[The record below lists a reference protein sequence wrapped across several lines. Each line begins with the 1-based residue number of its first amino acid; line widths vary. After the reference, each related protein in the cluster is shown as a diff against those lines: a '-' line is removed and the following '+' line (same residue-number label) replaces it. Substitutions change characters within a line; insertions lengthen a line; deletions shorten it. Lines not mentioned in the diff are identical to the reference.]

1 MGRTEIGLMTMATVA
16 FHFNVAQRN
25 DYLCRLIRKAHRL
38 GAWLCVTAPAARLD
52 ELDRLLWTFDP
63 LAFVPHQ
70 RVRSATPPS
79 LMAGEP
85 VWVQLAESPHP
96 RVPGEVLVNES
107 GRAMSDVTGFAK
119 VIEVVG
125 RAEAERLAARE
136 RWRAYVSAG
145 WTLERFEV
153 KA

>member
-1 MGRTEIGLMTMATVA
+1 MATVA
-16 FHFNVAQRN
+16 FHFNVAHRN

-63 LAFVPHQ
+63 LSFVPHQ
-70 RVRSATPPS
+70 RVRAVLPTAASAE
-79 LMAGEP
+79 GP
-85 VWVQLAESPHP
+85 VWVQLAETPQP
-96 RVPGEVLVNES
+96 RRPTEVLVNES
-107 GRAMSDVTGFAK
+107 GAVVSGADGFAK

-125 RAEAERLAARE
+125 HAEADRQAARV
-136 RWRAYVSAG
+136 RWRAYAEAG

>member
-1 MGRTEIGLMTMATVA
+1 MATVA
-16 FHFNVAQRN
+16 FHFNVAHRN

-63 LAFVPHQ
+63 LSFVPHQ
-70 RVRSATPPS
+70 RVRALSSTVA
-79 LMAGEP
+79 LAQGL
-85 VWVQLAESPHP
+85 VWVQLAETP
-96 RVPGEVLVNES
+96 RPRGPTEVLVNES
-107 GRAMSDVTGFAK
+107 GQVIADTAGFAK

-125 RAEAERLAARE
+125 HAEVDRQAARA
-136 RWRAYVSAG
+136 RWRAYAEAG

>member
-1 MGRTEIGLMTMATVA
+1 MATVA
-16 FHFNVAQRN
+16 FHFNVAHRN

-38 GAWLCVTAPAARLD
+38 GAWLCVTAPAVRLD

-63 LAFVPHQ
+63 LSFVPHQ
-70 RVRSATPPS
+70 RVRSAPPS
-79 LMAGEP
+79 PLVGAP
-85 VWVQLAESPHP
+85 VWVQLAETP
-96 RVPGEVLVNES
+96 RPREPAEVLVNES
-107 GRAMSDVTGFAK
+107 GQVIAETAGFAK

-125 RAEAERLAARE
+125 HAEADRQAARA
-136 RWRAYVSAG
+136 RWRAYAEAG